1 MTTAA
6 IHLVSGAATPS
17 VGRIAGRA
25 LKAKKDVVFI
35 VSNQAVP
42 AWRSNVKSRKAESS
56 TSDPELERPES
67 PRSAVPRRSTVAKVS
82 HTLSIA
88 LAERLEEFAF
98 FQRISESAVIEH
110 CLQRFF
116 RENADDTERGEIL
129 RSEGAGRRRK
139 S

>member
-1 MTTAA
+1 M
-6 IHLVSGAATPS
+6 
-17 VGRIAGRA
+17 
-25 LKAKKDVVFI
+25 
-35 VSNQAVP
+35 
-42 AWRSNVKSRKAESS
+42 KSRKAESS
-56 TSDPELERPES
+56 TSEVELERPES
-67 PRSAVPRRSTVAKVS
+67 PRSAAPRRSTVAKVS